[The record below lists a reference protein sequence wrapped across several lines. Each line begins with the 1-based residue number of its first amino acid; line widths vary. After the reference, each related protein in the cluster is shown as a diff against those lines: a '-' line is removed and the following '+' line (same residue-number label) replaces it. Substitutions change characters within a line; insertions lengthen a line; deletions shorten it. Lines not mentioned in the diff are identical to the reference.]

1 MQEGGKVVQDESGSN
16 CGETRLW
23 NKHFWKRSERCSRR
37 KLEKNKSCVHG
48 ERDSSIVVWR
58 GTRKICMNP
67 EFDEI

>member
-48 ERDSSIVVWR
+48 ERLIHCGVERHKENLHES
-58 GTRKICMNP
+58 
-67 EFDEI
+67 